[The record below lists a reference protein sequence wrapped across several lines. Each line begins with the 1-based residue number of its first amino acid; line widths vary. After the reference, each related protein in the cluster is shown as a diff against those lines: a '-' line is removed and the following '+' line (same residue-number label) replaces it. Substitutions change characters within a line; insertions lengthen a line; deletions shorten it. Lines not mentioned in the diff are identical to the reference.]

1 MPTQEVQRTTRATVA
16 AEIARQRL
24 AYPSADEPTWRTVVN
39 EPERTMGIQTRRG
52 GWIYPEIVVVEEG
65 GNFIHLLAVVVL
77 FHEVTEIE
85 AMERWLPLSRA
96 GQLFLY
102 VPSGQAGRANRLCHQ
117 LGIKVAGIRAWRRTP
132 AFGIEVTD
140 AYAGPDLLAPLFALL
155 PPLLRRRAYRP
166 ERVLLEA
173 EYQAPAAAARSEPAL
188 PAGARLAALPASSA
202 GAAAPAEEAEVEHLL
217 PSIWPAVLALGVL
230 LTAFGLRVPG
240 RVAWSGDRIP
250 YGGGNAGVD
259 REDIVQFGGGAG
271 PAEAAAT
278 PAAEAAAH
286 EEAPIPSL
294 APVMIALGAL
304 LAGFGVVFPAEL
316 LGAGMALLL
325 LGLLGWI
332 REDVEG
338 FMTPVSH

>member
-155 PPLLRRRAYRP
+155 PPLLRPRAYRP

-188 PAGARLAALPASSA
+188 PAGARLAALPAP
-202 GAAAPAEEAEVEHLL
+202 AAAPAEEAEVEHLL

-230 LTAFGLRVPG
+230 LTAFGFVFPAELLG
-240 RVAWSGDRIP
+240 
-250 YGGGNAGVD
+250 AGIAITVVGMLGWIG
-259 REDIVQFGGGAG
+259 EDIVQFGGGAG